1 MWTKLDDGLLDHHKL
16 LEAAHLLGKDGR
28 AKALGFFTASLLYS
42 SKHLTDGHLTA
53 AVIDQL
59 QISKAGVQALVTAG
73 LWTKVENGWVIHDY
87 LQYNAAAAEVQEK
100 RRQDRERKRLGGQ
113 HRHGNGRA

>member
-16 LEAAHLLGKDGR
+16 LEAARLLGKDGR

-42 SKHLTDGHLTA
+42 SKHLTDGQLTPA
-53 AVIDQL
+53 IIDQL
-59 QISKAGVQALVTAG
+59 HISKEGVNALVTAG
-73 LWTKVENGWVIHDY
+73 LWRKVEHGWLIHDY
-87 LQYNAAAAEVQEK
+87 LEYNATAADVREK